1 MLTLGTARGAS
12 RKPDSGRSR
21 LPAAR
26 KPGAQV
32 GLSLNTETT
41 SAGAGRLIEPR
52 AHALSA
58 RLAMPAKEEAN
69 ALRRLIPNGMS
80 IDPI

>member
-1 MLTLGTARGAS
+1 M
-12 RKPDSGRSR
+12 
-21 LPAAR
+21 
-26 KPGAQV
+26 
-32 GLSLNTETT
+32 NTETT